1 MSPLLS
7 PCLLPPTDIQTQPSS
22 LSPGSQFLCE
32 TSQPSCYCVVAY
44 TVMTRSK
51 ARVVDMTSSVTWW
64 WKGVRVSVGKV
75 LISMARAAAGDGI
88 EIAES

>member
-1 MSPLLS
+1 M
-7 PCLLPPTDIQTQPSS
+7 
-22 LSPGSQFLCE
+22 CE
-32 TSQPSCYCVVAY
+32 PSQPSCYCVVAY

-51 ARVVDMTSSVTWW
+51 ARVVDMTSSVTRW